1 MVIQSYD
8 RNGQLIGST
17 QCTENRSAS
26 VTGGNKAVS
35 GGLQAGG
42 GTSCTSLG
50 PSSSGGGGSRSSG
63 KLVIEMPYQG
73 SM

>member
-8 RNGQLIGST
+8 RNGKLIGST

-26 VTGGNKAVS
+26 VTGGNKVVG

-42 GTSCTSLG
+42 GTSCTSSE
-50 PSSSGGGGSRSSG
+50 PSSSGDGRSRRSG
-63 KLVIEMPYQG
+63 KLAIEMPYQG